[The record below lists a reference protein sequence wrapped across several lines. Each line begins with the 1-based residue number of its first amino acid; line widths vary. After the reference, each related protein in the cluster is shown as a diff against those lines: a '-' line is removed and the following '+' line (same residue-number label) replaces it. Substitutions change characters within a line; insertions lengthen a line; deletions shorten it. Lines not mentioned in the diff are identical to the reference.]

1 MRKVK
6 FILLSIKNIY
16 SLIKINILKKDFLIN
31 ILWIFLLS
39 LIFFYSF
46 SISFKFYFSVL
57 LGVWFFLILQYSI
70 DKNENWYIQF
80 IFFSIIN
87 SISFYLVRYF
97 QKKSFLI
104 LSIKILVLYY
114 FILFCIIL
122 FKSVYYTSKTNLEND
137 GDLFVERKYDL
148 EKLLNYLN
156 YFSIIGINGEWGSG
170 KSFLT
175 DHLKNF
181 ILIKIDLLSCNVD
194 EIQTVILNE
203 LDKLLKN
210 QGIFSPFSPKLKKIL
225 QQGKLFENISQ
236 LFVKNDIS
244 YSEAITGLRNNL
256 RSINKPVVI
265 VYEDLDRIE
274 NTTVIKQILDISEK
288 IAGNNIKILYQFS
301 ETNLLKKGIER
312 TYLEKYIPFIL
323 NLTDIPFK
331 STLSYVLKQE
341 IYKDSLL
348 DEEDFKFLYLP
359 VYLPHF
365 NNFNNLNRPLTS
377 LKFEL
382 KNVTI
387 RKTQLFL
394 NELNQVINEKE
405 IYKKNKRVVILFFL
419 LKHFYYE
426 AYKKIS
432 SGESLLD
439 TFTFLYQ
446 DKNDTVLNWVAY
458 CHNKGINILDLI
470 TTEDNKLSAFIISI
484 FEYNC
489 DIETINNDFEDFVNE
504 ARNNLKNKNLN
515 EQKDRIIWNLI
526 GNGKS
531 EYTDC
536 EKFVNSFYNE
546 VIDTSKTEWIKNFK
560 NLWSNLFD
568 GKYKDMEKRDNNTIF
583 KMGIPGMIS
592 LFQANYV
599 TGRTALQWKKLIDF
613 YFLYNEY
620 SKDFDTITPRLIEC
634 LCYCELSDRNF
645 YLYIIN
651 KFNNLKITKNLNSHK
666 SYKRF
671 LLEYLSMF
679 STLGF
684 CDTYDI
690 WDLRD
695 KSKEYIDVKTIEK
708 NVFLPLRKKLEDLH
722 KNISIKIIQNDIEM
736 LIKFLDKN
744 IELINTN
751 NKFEKPDIHFNSKA
765 TVRSFNQKMVD
776 KLNQSKLNEK
786 DFEKEVIKKYRNQE
800 ITANEV
806 SDLERYKK
814 DIL

>member
-1 MRKVK
+1 LRKVK
-6 FILLSIKNIY
+6 FTLLSIKNIY
-16 SLIKINILKKDFLIN
+16 TLIKTNIFKKDFLIN

-46 SISFKFYFSVL
+46 PISFKFYFSIL
-57 LGVWFFLILQYSI
+57 LGVWFFLVLQYPI
-70 DKNENWYIQF
+70 YKNENWYIQF

-122 FKSVYYTSKTNLEND
+122 FKSVYYTSKINIENAE
-137 GDLFVERKYDL
+137 DLFVERKYDL
-148 EKLLNYLN
+148 ERLLNYLN

-170 KSFLT
+170 KSFLI

-181 ILIKIDLLSCNVD
+181 ILIKIDLLSCNID

-274 NTTVIKQILDISEK
+274 NITVIKQILDISEK
-288 IAGNNIKILYQFS
+288 IAGDNIKILYQFS
-301 ETNLLKKGIER
+301 ETNLLDKGIER

-323 NLTDIPFK
+323 NLTDIPFE

-348 DEEDFKFLYLP
+348 NEEDFKFLYLP

-365 NNFNNLNRPLTS
+365 NNFNNFNNLNHPLTS
-377 LKFEL
+377 IKFEL

-446 DKNDTVLNWVAY
+446 DKNDTILNWVAY
-458 CHNKGINILDLI
+458 CHNGGINILDLI
-470 TTEDNKLSAFIISI
+470 ATEDNKLSAFIISI
-484 FEYNC
+484 FQYNC
-489 DIETINNDFEDFVNE
+489 DIETIGDNFEDFINE
-504 ARNNLKNKNLN
+504 SRNNIKNKNLN
-515 EQKDRIIWNLI
+515 EEKDRIIWSLI
-526 GNGKS
+526 ANGKS

-536 EKFVNSFYNE
+536 EKFINRFYSE
-546 VIDTSKTEWIKNFK
+546 VIDTPKTEWIKNFNK
-560 NLWSNLFD
+560 LWNDLYNR
-568 GKYKDMEKRDNNTIF
+568 KYKDMEKRDNYSIF
-583 KMGIPGMIS
+583 RLGISSMVS

-599 TGRTALQWKKLIDF
+599 IGRTSSQWIELIDF
-613 YFLYNEY
+613 YFLYNKNLDSIAPE
-620 SKDFDTITPRLIEC
+620 LIEC
-634 LCYCELSDRNF
+634 LCYCELSDRNS

-651 KFNNLKITKNLNSHK
+651 KFNNLKIVKNLNLHK

-671 LLEYLSMF
+671 LLVYLSPL
-679 STLGF
+679 SQLGF
-684 CDTYDI
+684 CDTHDI
-690 WDLRD
+690 WDLKD
-695 KSKEYIDVKTIEK
+695 KSKEYIDIMTIER

-722 KNISIKIIQNDIEM
+722 KNIPIEIIQNDIEI

-744 IELINTN
+744 IELVNTN
-751 NKFEKPDIHFNSKA
+751 NKFEKPDIHFDSKV
-765 TVRSFNQKMVD
+765 TIRSFNQEMVD
-776 KLNQSKLNEK
+776 KLNSSTLNDEEFK
-786 DFEKEVIKKYRNQE
+786 KEVIKKYQNQE
-800 ITANEV
+800 LEPYEV
-806 SDLERYKK
+806 SNLERYQNNK
-814 DIL
+814 L

>member
-6 FILLSIKNIY
+6 FTLLSIKNIY
-16 SLIKINILKKDFLIN
+16 TLIKTNIFKKDFLIN

-46 SISFKFYFSVL
+46 SISFKFYFSIL
-57 LGVWFFLILQYSI
+57 LGVWLFLVLQYPI
-70 DKNENWYIQF
+70 NKNENWYIQF

-87 SISFYLVRYF
+87 SISLYLVRYF
-97 QKKSFLI
+97 QKKFFLI
-104 LSIKILVLYY
+104 LSIKILIVYY

-122 FKSVYYTSKTNLEND
+122 FKCVYYTSKTNLEND

-148 EKLLNYLN
+148 ERLLNYLN

-175 DHLKNF
+175 NHLKNF

-244 YSEAITGLRNNL
+244 YSEAITGLHNNL

-265 VYEDLDRIE
+265 VYEDLDRVE

-288 IAGNNIKILYQFS
+288 IAGDNVKILYQFS
-301 ETNLLKKGIER
+301 ETNLLDKGIER

-377 LKFEL
+377 IKFEL

-394 NELNQVINEKE
+394 NELNQVINEKG

-446 DKNDTVLNWVAY
+446 GKNDTILNWVAY
-458 CHNKGINILDLI
+458 CHNEGINILDLI

-484 FEYNC
+484 FKYNC
-489 DIETINNDFEDFVNE
+489 DIETIGNDFEDFINE
-504 ARNNLKNKNLN
+504 SRNNIKNKNLN
-515 EQKDRIIWNLI
+515 EEKDRIIWSLI
-526 GNGKS
+526 ANGKS

-536 EKFVNSFYNE
+536 EKFINRFYSE
-546 VIDTSKTEWIKNFK
+546 VIDIPKTEWIKNFNK
-560 NLWSNLFD
+560 LWGDLYNR
-568 GKYKDMEKRDNNTIF
+568 KYKDMEKRDNYSIF
-583 KMGIPGMIS
+583 RLGISSMVS

-599 TGRTALQWKKLIDF
+599 IGRTGSQWINLIDF
-613 YFLYNEY
+613 YFLYN
-620 SKDFDTITPRLIEC
+620 KNLDMITPELIEC
-634 LCYCELSDRNF
+634 LYYCELSDRNS

-690 WDLRD
+690 WDLREQ
-695 KSKEYIDVKTIEK
+695 SKEYIDVKTIEK
-708 NVFLPLRKKLEDLH
+708 NVFLPLKKKLENLFS
-722 KNISIKIIQNDIEM
+722 NVQIKIVQKDIE
-736 LIKFLDKN
+736 IIIRFLDKN
-744 IELINTN
+744 IEIINTPDE
-751 NKFEKPDIHFNSKA
+751 FSKPALFSNANWSM
-765 TVRSFNQKMVD
+765 RSTNQKMVD
-776 KLNQSKLNEK
+776 KLNSSTLNDEE
-786 DFEKEVIKKYRNQE
+786 FEKEVVKKYQNQE
-800 ITANEV
+800 LAPYEV
-806 SDLERYKK
+806 AELERFQKNK
-814 DIL
+814 T

>member
-6 FILLSIKNIY
+6 FTLLSIKNIY
-16 SLIKINILKKDFLIN
+16 TLIKTNIFKKDFLIN

-46 SISFKFYFSVL
+46 PISFKFYFSIL
-57 LGVWFFLILQYSI
+57 LGVWFFLVLQYPI
-70 DKNENWYIQF
+70 YKNENWYIQF

-87 SISFYLVRYF
+87 SISLYLVRYL
-97 QKKSFLI
+97 QKKIFLI
-104 LSIKILVLYY
+104 LSIKILIVYY
-114 FILFCIIL
+114 FILFSIIL
-122 FKSVYYTSKTNLEND
+122 FKSVYYTSNINLENTE
-137 GDLFVERKYDL
+137 DLFVERKYDL
-148 EKLLNYLN
+148 ERLLNYLN
-156 YFSIIGINGEWGSG
+156 NFSIIGINGEWGSG
-170 KSFLT
+170 KSFLI

-181 ILIKIDLLSCNVD
+181 ILIKIDLLSCNID

-203 LDKLLKN
+203 IDKLLKN
-210 QGIFSPFSPKLKKIL
+210 QGIFSPFSPKLKKII

-244 YSEAITGLRNNL
+244 YSDAITGLRNNL
-256 RSINKPVVI
+256 RSINKTVVI
-265 VYEDLDRIE
+265 VYEDLDRVE
-274 NTTVIKQILDISEK
+274 NSTIIKQILGISEK

-301 ETNLLKKGIER
+301 ETSLLEKGIDR
-312 TYLEKYIPFIL
+312 AYLEKYIPFIL
-323 NLTDIPFK
+323 NLTDIPFR
-331 STLSYVLKQE
+331 STLSYVLKEKFNENFLLKE
-341 IYKDSLL
+341 I
-348 DEEDFKFLYLP
+348 DFSFLYSP
-359 VYLPHF
+359 IYFPYF
-365 NNFNNLNRPLTS
+365 KNFDNLNRPS
-377 LKFEL
+377 FNIGREL
-382 KNVTI
+382 KNISI

-405 IYKKNKRVVILFFL
+405 IYKKNKRVVIIFFL
-419 LKHFYYE
+419 LKHFYYD
-426 AYKKIS
+426 AYKKLS
-432 SGESLLD
+432 SGESILD

-446 DKNDTVLNWVAY
+446 DKNDTILNWFVY
-458 CHNKGINILDLI
+458 CQNEGISILDLM

-489 DIETINNDFEDFVNE
+489 DIETINNDFEDFINE

-536 EKFVNSFYNE
+536 EKFIDTFYNE
-546 VIDTSKTEWIKNFK
+546 VINTPKTKWFQNF
-560 NLWSNLFD
+560 NNFTENLFNR
-568 GKYKDMEKRDNNTIF
+568 KYKGMEKRDNNTIF
-583 KMGIPGMIS
+583 RMGIPIMVS

-599 TGRTALQWKKLIDF
+599 TGRTALEWKNLIDF
-613 YFLYNEY
+613 YFLYNDY
-620 SKDFDTITPRLIEC
+620 SKDLDTITPRLIEC
-634 LCYCELSDRNF
+634 LCYCELSDRSF
-645 YLYIIN
+645 YLYVIN
-651 KFNNLKITKNLNSHK
+651 KFNNLKVTKNLNSHK

-684 CDTYDI
+684 CDTHATN
-690 WDLRD
+690 DLRD
-695 KSKEYIDVKTIEK
+695 ESKEYIDINSIEK

-722 KNISIKIIQNDIEM
+722 KNIPMEIIQNDIEI

-751 NKFEKPDIHFNSKA
+751 DNFEKPDIHFESKV
-765 TVRSFNQKMVD
+765 TVRSFNQEIVD

-786 DFEKEVIKKYRNQE
+786 DFEKEVIEKYINQE
-800 ITANEV
+800 ITPSEV
-806 SDLERYKK
+806 SNLKRYQNNK
-814 DIL
+814 L

>member
-6 FILLSIKNIY
+6 FTLLSIKNIY
-16 SLIKINILKKDFLIN
+16 SLIKINIFKKDFLIN

-46 SISFKFYFSVL
+46 SISFKFYFSIL
-57 LGVWFFLILQYSI
+57 LGVWLFLILQYPI

-97 QKKSFLI
+97 QKKIFLI
-104 LSIKILVLYY
+104 LSIKILITYY
-114 FILFCIIL
+114 LILFCTIL
-122 FKSVYYTSKTNLEND
+122 FKCVYYTSKTNLEND
-137 GDLFVERKYDL
+137 GDLFVEHKYDL
-148 EKLLNYLN
+148 ERLLNYLN

-175 DHLKNF
+175 NHLKNF
-181 ILIKIDLLSCNVD
+181 TLIKIDLLSCNVD

-244 YSEAITGLRNNL
+244 YSEAITGLHNNL

-265 VYEDLDRIE
+265 VYEDLDRVE

-288 IAGNNIKILYQFS
+288 IAGDNVKILYQFS
-301 ETNLLKKGIER
+301 ETNLLDKGIER

-377 LKFEL
+377 IKFEL

-394 NELNQVINEKE
+394 NELNQVINEKG

-446 DKNDTVLNWVAY
+446 GKNDTILNWVAY
-458 CHNKGINILDLI
+458 CHNEGINILDLI

-484 FEYNC
+484 FKYNC
-489 DIETINNDFEDFVNE
+489 DIETIGNDFEDFINE
-504 ARNNLKNKNLN
+504 SRNNIKNKNLN
-515 EQKDRIIWNLI
+515 EEKDRIIWSLMA
-526 GNGKS
+526 NGKS

-536 EKFVNSFYNE
+536 EKFINRFYSE
-546 VIDTSKTEWIKNFK
+546 VIDIPKTEWIKNFNK
-560 NLWSNLFD
+560 LWGDLYNR
-568 GKYKDMEKRDNNTIF
+568 KYKDMEKRDNYSIF
-583 KMGIPGMIS
+583 RLGISSMVS

-599 TGRTALQWKKLIDF
+599 IGRTGSQWINLIDF
-613 YFLYNEY
+613 YFLYN
-620 SKDFDTITPRLIEC
+620 KNLDMITPELIEC
-634 LCYCELSDRNF
+634 LYYCELSDRNS

-695 KSKEYIDVKTIEK
+695 NSKEYINVKTIEK

-722 KNISIKIIQNDIEM
+722 KNIPMKIIQNDIEI

-744 IELINTN
+744 IELVNTSDN
-751 NKFEKPDIHFNSKA
+751 FEKPDIHFDSKV
-765 TVRSFNQKMVD
+765 TVRSCNQEIVD
-776 KLNQSKLNEK
+776 KLNSLTLNDEE
-786 DFEKEVIKKYRNQE
+786 FEKEVIKKYQNQE
-800 ITANEV
+800 LVPYEV
-806 SDLERYKK
+806 AELERFQKNK
-814 DIL
+814 A

>member
-6 FILLSIKNIY
+6 FTLLSIKNIY
-16 SLIKINILKKDFLIN
+16 TLIKTNIFKKDFLIN

-46 SISFKFYFSVL
+46 SISFKFYFSIL
-57 LGVWFFLILQYSI
+57 LGVWLFLVLQYPI
-70 DKNENWYIQF
+70 NKNENWYIQF

-87 SISFYLVRYF
+87 SISLYLVRYF
-97 QKKSFLI
+97 QKKFFLI
-104 LSIKILVLYY
+104 LSIKILIVYY

-122 FKSVYYTSKTNLEND
+122 FKCVYYTSKTNLEND

-148 EKLLNYLN
+148 ERLLNYLN

-175 DHLKNF
+175 NHLKNF

-244 YSEAITGLRNNL
+244 YSEAITGLHNNL

-265 VYEDLDRIE
+265 VYEDLDRVE

-288 IAGNNIKILYQFS
+288 IAGDNVKILYQFS
-301 ETNLLKKGIER
+301 ETNLLDKGIER

-377 LKFEL
+377 IKFEL

-394 NELNQVINEKE
+394 NELNQVINEKG

-446 DKNDTVLNWVAY
+446 GKNDTILNWVAY
-458 CHNKGINILDLI
+458 CHNEGINILDLI

-484 FEYNC
+484 FKYNC
-489 DIETINNDFEDFVNE
+489 DIETIGNDFEDFINE
-504 ARNNLKNKNLN
+504 SRNNIKNKNLN
-515 EQKDRIIWNLI
+515 EEKDRIIWSLI
-526 GNGKS
+526 ANGKS

-536 EKFVNSFYNE
+536 EKFINRFYSE
-546 VIDTSKTEWIKNFK
+546 VIDIPKTEWIKNFNK
-560 NLWSNLFD
+560 LWGDLYNR
-568 GKYKDMEKRDNNTIF
+568 KYKDMEKRDNYSIF
-583 KMGIPGMIS
+583 RLGISSMVS

-599 TGRTALQWKKLIDF
+599 IGRTGSQWINLIDF
-613 YFLYNEY
+613 YFLYN
-620 SKDFDTITPRLIEC
+620 KNLDMITPELIEC
-634 LCYCELSDRNF
+634 LYYCELSDRNS

-690 WDLRD
+690 WDLREQ
-695 KSKEYIDVKTIEK
+695 SKEYIDVKTIEK
-708 NVFLPLRKKLEDLH
+708 NVFLPLKKKLENLFS
-722 KNISIKIIQNDIEM
+722 NVQIKIVQKDIE
-736 LIKFLDKN
+736 IIIRFLDKN
-744 IELINTN
+744 IEIINTPDE
-751 NKFEKPDIHFNSKA
+751 FSKPALFSNANWSM
-765 TVRSFNQKMVD
+765 RSTNQKIVD
-776 KLNQSKLNEK
+776 KSQSTTSNGGLL
-786 DFEKEVIKKYRNQE
+786 Y
-800 ITANEV
+800 A
-806 SDLERYKK
+806 
-814 DIL
+814 

>member
-6 FILLSIKNIY
+6 FTLLSIKNIY
-16 SLIKINILKKDFLIN
+16 SLIKINIFKKDFLIN
-31 ILWIFLLS
+31 ILWVFLLS

-46 SISFKFYFSVL
+46 SISFKFYFSIL
-57 LGVWFFLILQYSI
+57 LGVWLFLILQYPI
-70 DKNENWYIQF
+70 NKNENWYIQF

-87 SISFYLVRYF
+87 SISFYLVSYF
-97 QKKSFLI
+97 QKKIFLV
-104 LSIKILVLYY
+104 LSIKILITYY
-114 FILFCIIL
+114 LILFCIIL
-122 FKSVYYTSKTNLEND
+122 FKCVYYTSKTNLEND

-148 EKLLNYLN
+148 ERLLNYLN

-244 YSEAITGLRNNL
+244 YSEAITGLHNNL
-256 RSINKPVVI
+256 KSINKPIVI
-265 VYEDLDRIE
+265 VYEDLDRVE
-274 NTTVIKQILDISEK
+274 NTTVIKQILGISEK
-288 IAGNNIKILYQFS
+288 IAGDNIKILYQFS
-301 ETNLLKKGIER
+301 ETNLLDKGIER
-312 TYLEKYIPFIL
+312 TYLEKYIPFIF
-323 NLTDIPFK
+323 NLTDIPFE

-341 IYKDSLL
+341 IYKDSLF

-377 LKFEL
+377 IKFEL
-382 KNVTI
+382 KNATI

-446 DKNDTVLNWVAY
+446 DKNDTVLNWIAY
-458 CHNKGINILDLI
+458 CHNEGINILDLI

-489 DIETINNDFEDFVNE
+489 DIETIGDDFEDFINE
-504 ARNNLKNKNLN
+504 SRNNIKNKNLN
-515 EQKDRIIWNLI
+515 EEKDRIIWSLI
-526 GNGKS
+526 ANGKS

-536 EKFVNSFYNE
+536 EKFINRFYTE
-546 VIDTSKTEWIKNFK
+546 VIDTPKTEWIKNFNK
-560 NLWSNLFD
+560 LWGDLYNR
-568 GKYKDMEKRDNNTIF
+568 KYKDMEKRDNYSIF
-583 KMGIPGMIS
+583 RLGISSMVS

-599 TGRTALQWKKLIDF
+599 IGRTGSQWIKLIDF
-613 YFLYNEY
+613 YFLYN
-620 SKDFDTITPRLIEC
+620 KNLDMITPELIEC
-634 LCYCELSDRNF
+634 LYYCELSDRNS

-651 KFNNLKITKNLNSHK
+651 KFNNLKITKNLNLHK
-666 SYKRF
+666 SYKKF

-684 CDTYDI
+684 CDTYDT
-690 WDLRD
+690 WDLREQ
-695 KSKEYIDVKTIEK
+695 SKEYIDVKTIEK
-708 NVFLPLRKKLEDLH
+708 NVFLPLKKKLENLFS
-722 KNISIKIIQNDIEM
+722 NVQIKIVQKDIEI

-744 IELINTN
+744 IELVNTPN
-751 NKFEKPDIHFNSKA
+751 EFNKPALFSNANWSM
-765 TVRSFNQKMVD
+765 RSTNQEMVD

-786 DFEKEVIKKYRNQE
+786 DFEKEVIEKYMNQE
-800 ITANEV
+800 ITASEV

>member
-6 FILLSIKNIY
+6 FTLLSIKNIY
-16 SLIKINILKKDFLIN
+16 TLIKANIFKKDFLIN

-46 SISFKFYFSVL
+46 SISFKFYFSIL
-57 LGVWFFLILQYSI
+57 LGVWLFLILQYPI

-97 QKKSFLI
+97 QKKIFLI
-104 LSIKILVLYY
+104 LSIKILITYY
-114 FILFCIIL
+114 LILFCIIL
-122 FKSVYYTSKTNLEND
+122 FKCVYYTSKTNLEND

-148 EKLLNYLN
+148 ERLLNYLN

-175 DHLKNF
+175 NHLKNF

-236 LFVKNDIS
+236 LFVKNNIS
-244 YSEAITGLRNNL
+244 YSEAITGLHNNL

-265 VYEDLDRIE
+265 VYEDLDRVE

-288 IAGNNIKILYQFS
+288 IAGDNVKILYQFS
-301 ETNLLKKGIER
+301 ETNLLDKGIER

-377 LKFEL
+377 IKFEL

-394 NELNQVINEKE
+394 NELNQVINEKG

-446 DKNDTVLNWVAY
+446 GKNDTILNWVAY
-458 CHNKGINILDLI
+458 CHNEGINILDLI

-484 FEYNC
+484 FKYNC
-489 DIETINNDFEDFVNE
+489 DIETIGNDFEDFINE
-504 ARNNLKNKNLN
+504 SRNNIKNKNLN
-515 EQKDRIIWNLI
+515 EEKDRIIWSLI
-526 GNGKS
+526 ANGKS

-536 EKFVNSFYNE
+536 EKFINRFYSE
-546 VIDTSKTEWIKNFK
+546 VIDIPKTEWIKNFNK
-560 NLWSNLFD
+560 LWGDLYNR
-568 GKYKDMEKRDNNTIF
+568 KYKDMEKRDNYSIF
-583 KMGIPGMIS
+583 RLGISSMVS

-599 TGRTALQWKKLIDF
+599 IGRTGSQWINLIDF
-613 YFLYNEY
+613 YFLYN
-620 SKDFDTITPRLIEC
+620 KNLDMITPELIEC
-634 LCYCELSDRNF
+634 LYYCELSDRNS

-690 WDLRD
+690 WDLREQ
-695 KSKEYIDVKTIEK
+695 SKEYIDVKTIEK
-708 NVFLPLRKKLEDLH
+708 NVFLPLKKKLENLFS
-722 KNISIKIIQNDIEM
+722 NVQIKIVQKDIE
-736 LIKFLDKN
+736 IIIRFLDKN
-744 IELINTN
+744 IEIINTPDE
-751 NKFEKPDIHFNSKA
+751 FSKPALFSNANWSM
-765 TVRSFNQKMVD
+765 RSTNQEMVD
-776 KLNQSKLNEK
+776 KLNSSTLNDEE
-786 DFEKEVIKKYRNQE
+786 FEKEVVKKYQNQE
-800 ITANEV
+800 LVPYEV
-806 SDLERYKK
+806 AELERFQKNK
-814 DIL
+814 T

>member
-6 FILLSIKNIY
+6 FTLLSIKNIY
-16 SLIKINILKKDFLIN
+16 SLIKINIFKKDFLIN

-46 SISFKFYFSVL
+46 SISFKFYFSIL
-57 LGVWFFLILQYSI
+57 LGVWLFLILQYPI

-97 QKKSFLI
+97 QKKIFLI
-104 LSIKILVLYY
+104 LSIKILITYY
-114 FILFCIIL
+114 LILFCTIL
-122 FKSVYYTSKTNLEND
+122 FKCVYYTSKTNLEND
-137 GDLFVERKYDL
+137 GDLFVEHKYDL
-148 EKLLNYLN
+148 ERLLNYLN

-175 DHLKNF
+175 NHLKNF
-181 ILIKIDLLSCNVD
+181 TLIKIDLLSCNVD

-244 YSEAITGLRNNL
+244 YSEAITGLHNNL

-265 VYEDLDRIE
+265 VYEDLDRVE

-288 IAGNNIKILYQFS
+288 IAGDNVKILYQFS
-301 ETNLLKKGIER
+301 ETNLLDKGIER

-377 LKFEL
+377 IKFEL

-394 NELNQVINEKE
+394 NELNQVINEKG

-446 DKNDTVLNWVAY
+446 GKNDTILNWVAY
-458 CHNKGINILDLI
+458 CHNEGINILDLI

-484 FEYNC
+484 FKYNC
-489 DIETINNDFEDFVNE
+489 DIETIGNDFEDFINE
-504 ARNNLKNKNLN
+504 SRNNIKNKNLN
-515 EQKDRIIWNLI
+515 EEKDRIIWSLI
-526 GNGKS
+526 ANGKS

-536 EKFVNSFYNE
+536 EKFINRFYSE
-546 VIDTSKTEWIKNFK
+546 VIDIPKTEWIKNFNK
-560 NLWSNLFD
+560 LWGDLYNR
-568 GKYKDMEKRDNNTIF
+568 KYKDMEKRDNYSIF
-583 KMGIPGMIS
+583 RLGISSMVS

-599 TGRTALQWKKLIDF
+599 IGRTGSQWINLIDF
-613 YFLYNEY
+613 YFLYN
-620 SKDFDTITPRLIEC
+620 KNLDMITPELIEC
-634 LCYCELSDRNF
+634 LYYCELSDRNS

-690 WDLRD
+690 WDLREQ
-695 KSKEYIDVKTIEK
+695 SKEYIDVKTIEK
-708 NVFLPLRKKLEDLH
+708 NVFLPLKKKLENLFS
-722 KNISIKIIQNDIEM
+722 NVQIKIVQKDIE
-736 LIKFLDKN
+736 IIIRFLDKN
-744 IELINTN
+744 IEIINTPDE
-751 NKFEKPDIHFNSKA
+751 FSKPALFSNANWSM
-765 TVRSFNQKMVD
+765 RSTNQEMVD
-776 KLNQSKLNEK
+776 KLNSSTLNDEE
-786 DFEKEVIKKYRNQE
+786 FEKEVVKKYQNQE
-800 ITANEV
+800 LVPYEV
-806 SDLERYKK
+806 AELERFQKNK
-814 DIL
+814 T

>member
-6 FILLSIKNIY
+6 FTLLSIKNIY
-16 SLIKINILKKDFLIN
+16 SLIKINIFKKDFLIN

-57 LGVWFFLILQYSI
+57 LGVWLFLILQYPI

-97 QKKSFLI
+97 QKKNFLI
-104 LSIKILVLYY
+104 LSIKILITYY
-114 FILFCIIL
+114 LILFCMIL
-122 FKSVYYTSKTNLEND
+122 FKCVYYTSKTNLEND

-148 EKLLNYLN
+148 ERLLNYLN

-288 IAGNNIKILYQFS
+288 IAGDNIKILYQFS
-301 ETNLLKKGIER
+301 ETNLLDKGIER

-323 NLTDIPFK
+323 NLTDIPFE

-348 DEEDFKFLYLP
+348 NEEDFKFLYLP

-365 NNFNNLNRPLTS
+365 NNFNNLNHPLTS
-377 LKFEL
+377 IKFEL

-387 RKTQLFL
+387 RKTQLFF

-446 DKNDTVLNWVAY
+446 DKNDTILNWVAY
-458 CHNKGINILDLI
+458 CHNEGINILDLI
-470 TTEDNKLSAFIISI
+470 ATEDNKLSAFIISI
-484 FEYNC
+484 FQYNC
-489 DIETINNDFEDFVNE
+489 DIESIGDNFEDFINE
-504 ARNNLKNKNLN
+504 SRNNIKNKNLN
-515 EQKDRIIWNLI
+515 EEKDRIIWSLI
-526 GNGKS
+526 ANGKS

-536 EKFVNSFYNE
+536 EKFVNSFYDE
-546 VIDTSKTEWIKNFK
+546 VINTPKTEWIKNFE

-568 GKYKDMEKRDNNTIF
+568 RKYKDMEKRDNNTIF
-583 KMGIPGMIS
+583 RMGIPSMIS

-599 TGRTALQWKKLIDF
+599 IGRTVSQWINLIDF
-613 YFLYNEY
+613 YFLYN
-620 SKDFDTITPRLIEC
+620 KNLDTITPELIEC
-634 LCYCELSDRNF
+634 LCYCELSDRNS

-684 CDTYDI
+684 CDTHDI

-695 KSKEYIDVKTIEK
+695 KSKEYIDTKTIEK
-708 NVFLPLRKKLEDLH
+708 FVFSPLKKKLKKLLSNV
-722 KNISIKIIQNDIEM
+722 KLKIVQKDIEII
-736 LIKFLDKN
+736 IKFLDKN

-751 NKFEKPDIHFNSKA
+751 DNFEKPDIHFESKV
-765 TVRSFNQKMVD
+765 TVRSFNQEIVD
-776 KLNQSKLNEK
+776 KLNSSTLNDEE
-786 DFEKEVIKKYRNQE
+786 FEKEVIKKYINQE
-800 ITANEV
+800 LVPYEV
-806 SDLERYKK
+806 AELERFQNNK
-814 DIL
+814 L

>member
-6 FILLSIKNIY
+6 FTLLSIKNIY
-16 SLIKINILKKDFLIN
+16 SLIKINIFKKDFLIN

-46 SISFKFYFSVL
+46 SISFKFYFSIL
-57 LGVWFFLILQYSI
+57 LGVWIFLTLQYPI

-97 QKKSFLI
+97 QKKNFLI
-104 LSIKILVLYY
+104 LSIKILITYY
-114 FILFCIIL
+114 LILFCIIL
-122 FKSVYYTSKTNLEND
+122 FKCVYYTSKTNLEND

-148 EKLLNYLN
+148 ERLLNYLN

-244 YSEAITGLRNNL
+244 YSEAITGLHNNL
-256 RSINKPVVI
+256 KSINKPIVI
-265 VYEDLDRIE
+265 VYEDLDRVE
-274 NTTVIKQILDISEK
+274 NTTVIKQILGISEK
-288 IAGNNIKILYQFS
+288 IAGDNIKILYQFS
-301 ETNLLKKGIER
+301 ETNLLDKGIER

-365 NNFNNLNRPLTS
+365 DNFNNLNRPLTS
-377 LKFEL
+377 IKFEL

-458 CHNKGINILDLI
+458 CHNEGINILDLM

-546 VIDTSKTEWIKNFK
+546 VIDTSKTEWIKNFNK
-560 NLWSNLFD
+560 LWGDLYNRKF
-568 GKYKDMEKRDNNTIF
+568 KDMEKRDNYSIF
-583 KMGIPGMIS
+583 RLGISSMVS

-599 TGRTALQWKKLIDF
+599 IGRTGSQWIKLIDF
-613 YFLYNEY
+613 YFLYN
-620 SKDFDTITPRLIEC
+620 KNLDMITPELIEC
-634 LCYCELSDRNF
+634 LYYCELSDRNS

-651 KFNNLKITKNLNSHK
+651 KFNNLKITKNLNLHK
-666 SYKRF
+666 SYKKF

-684 CDTYDI
+684 CDTYDT
-690 WDLRD
+690 WDLREQ
-695 KSKEYIDVKTIEK
+695 SKEYIDVKTIEK
-708 NVFLPLRKKLEDLH
+708 NVFLPLKKKLENLFS
-722 KNISIKIIQNDIEM
+722 NVQIKIVQKDIEI

-744 IELINTN
+744 IELVNTPN
-751 NKFEKPDIHFNSKA
+751 EFNKPALFSNANWSM
-765 TVRSFNQKMVD
+765 RSTNQEMVD

-786 DFEKEVIKKYRNQE
+786 DFEKEVIEKYMNQE
-800 ITANEV
+800 ITASEV

>member
-6 FILLSIKNIY
+6 FTLLSIKNIY
-16 SLIKINILKKDFLIN
+16 SLIKINIFKKDFLIN

-46 SISFKFYFSVL
+46 SISFKFYFSIL
-57 LGVWFFLILQYSI
+57 LGVWLFLILQYPI
-70 DKNENWYIQF
+70 NKNENWYIQF

-97 QKKSFLI
+97 QKKIFLI
-104 LSIKILVLYY
+104 LSIKILITYY
-114 FILFCIIL
+114 LILFCIIL

-148 EKLLNYLN
+148 ERLLNYLN

-244 YSEAITGLRNNL
+244 YSEAITGLHNNL
-256 RSINKPVVI
+256 KSINKPVVI
-265 VYEDLDRIE
+265 VYEDLDRVE
-274 NTTVIKQILDISEK
+274 NTTVIKQILGISEK
-288 IAGNNIKILYQFS
+288 IAGDNIKILYQFS
-301 ETNLLKKGIER
+301 ETNLLDKGIER
-312 TYLEKYIPFIL
+312 TYLEKYIPFIF
-323 NLTDIPFK
+323 NLTDIPFE

-341 IYKDSLL
+341 IYKDSLF

-359 VYLPHF
+359 VHLPHF

-377 LKFEL
+377 IKFEL
-382 KNVTI
+382 KNATI

-446 DKNDTVLNWVAY
+446 DKNDTVLNWIAY
-458 CHNKGINILDLI
+458 CHNEGINILDLI

-489 DIETINNDFEDFVNE
+489 DIETIGDDFEDFINE
-504 ARNNLKNKNLN
+504 SRNNIKNKNLN
-515 EQKDRIIWNLI
+515 EEKDRIIWSLI
-526 GNGKS
+526 ANGKS

-536 EKFVNSFYNE
+536 EKFINRFYTE
-546 VIDTSKTEWIKNFK
+546 VIDTPKTEWIKNFNK
-560 NLWSNLFD
+560 LWGDLYNR
-568 GKYKDMEKRDNNTIF
+568 KYKDMEKRDNYSIF
-583 KMGIPGMIS
+583 RLGISSMVS

-599 TGRTALQWKKLIDF
+599 IGRTGSQWIKLIDF
-613 YFLYNEY
+613 YFLYN
-620 SKDFDTITPRLIEC
+620 KNLDMITPELIEC
-634 LCYCELSDRNF
+634 LYYCELSDRNS

-651 KFNNLKITKNLNSHK
+651 KFNNLKITKNLNLHK
-666 SYKRF
+666 SYKKF

-684 CDTYDI
+684 CDTYDT
-690 WDLRD
+690 WDLREQ
-695 KSKEYIDVKTIEK
+695 SKEYIDVKTIEK
-708 NVFLPLRKKLEDLH
+708 NVFLPLKKKLENLFS
-722 KNISIKIIQNDIEM
+722 NVQIKIVQKDIEI

-744 IELINTN
+744 IELVNTPN
-751 NKFEKPDIHFNSKA
+751 EFNKPALFSNANWSM
-765 TVRSFNQKMVD
+765 RSTNQEMVD

-786 DFEKEVIKKYRNQE
+786 DFEKEVIEKYMNQE
-800 ITANEV
+800 ITASEV

>member
-6 FILLSIKNIY
+6 FTLLSIKNIY
-16 SLIKINILKKDFLIN
+16 TLIKTNIFKKDFLIN

-46 SISFKFYFSVL
+46 PISFKFYFSIL
-57 LGVWFFLILQYSI
+57 LGVWFFLVLQYPI
-70 DKNENWYIQF
+70 YKNENWYIQF

-122 FKSVYYTSKTNLEND
+122 FKSVYYTSKINIENAE
-137 GDLFVERKYDL
+137 DLFVERKYDL
-148 EKLLNYLN
+148 ERLLNYLN

-170 KSFLT
+170 KSFLI

-181 ILIKIDLLSCNVD
+181 ILIKIDLLSCNID

-244 YSEAITGLRNNL
+244 YSEAITGLHNNL

-265 VYEDLDRIE
+265 AYEDLDRIE
-274 NTTVIKQILDISEK
+274 NITVIKQILDISEK
-288 IAGNNIKILYQFS
+288 IAGDNIKILYQFS
-301 ETNLLKKGIER
+301 ETNLLEKGIER

-323 NLTDIPFK
+323 NLTDIPFE

-348 DEEDFKFLYLP
+348 NEEDFKFLYLP

-426 AYKKIS
+426 VYKKIS

-446 DKNDTVLNWVAY
+446 DKNDTILNWVAY
-458 CHNKGINILDLI
+458 CHNGGINILDLI
-470 TTEDNKLSAFIISI
+470 ATEDNKLSAFIISI
-484 FEYNC
+484 FQYNC
-489 DIETINNDFEDFVNE
+489 DIETIGDNFEDFINE
-504 ARNNLKNKNLN
+504 SRNNIKNKNLN
-515 EQKDRIIWNLI
+515 EEKDRIIWSLI
-526 GNGKS
+526 ANGKS

-536 EKFVNSFYNE
+536 EKFINRFYSE
-546 VIDTSKTEWIKNFK
+546 VIDTPKTEWIKNFNK
-560 NLWSNLFD
+560 LWDDLYNR
-568 GKYKDMEKRDNNTIF
+568 KYKDMEKRDNYSIF
-583 KMGIPGMIS
+583 RLGISSMVS

-599 TGRTALQWKKLIDF
+599 IGRTSSQWIELIDF
-613 YFLYNEY
+613 YFLYNKNLDSIAPE
-620 SKDFDTITPRLIEC
+620 LIEC
-634 LCYCELSDRNF
+634 LCYCELSDRNS

-651 KFNNLKITKNLNSHK
+651 KFNNLKIVKNLNLHK

-671 LLEYLSMF
+671 LLVYLSPL
-679 STLGF
+679 SQLGF
-684 CDTYDI
+684 CDTHDI
-690 WDLRD
+690 WDLKD
-695 KSKEYIDVKTIEK
+695 KSKEYIDIMTIER

-722 KNISIKIIQNDIEM
+722 KNIPIEIIENDIEI

-744 IELINTN
+744 IELVNTN
-751 NKFEKPDIHFNSKA
+751 NKFEKPDIHFDSKV
-765 TVRSFNQKMVD
+765 TIRSFNQEMVD
-776 KLNQSKLNEK
+776 KLNSSTLNDEEFK
-786 DFEKEVIKKYRNQE
+786 KKVIKKYQNQE
-800 ITANEV
+800 LAPYEV
-806 SDLERYKK
+806 SNLERYQNNK
-814 DIL
+814 L

>member
-6 FILLSIKNIY
+6 FTLLSIKNIY
-16 SLIKINILKKDFLIN
+16 SLIKINIFKKDFLIN

-46 SISFKFYFSVL
+46 SISFKFYFSIL
-57 LGVWFFLILQYSI
+57 LGVWIFLTLQYPI

-97 QKKSFLI
+97 QKKNFLI
-104 LSIKILVLYY
+104 LSIKILITYY
-114 FILFCIIL
+114 LILFCIIL
-122 FKSVYYTSKTNLEND
+122 FKCVYYTSKTNLEND

-148 EKLLNYLN
+148 ERLLNYLN

-244 YSEAITGLRNNL
+244 YSEAITGLHNNL
-256 RSINKPVVI
+256 KSINKPIVI
-265 VYEDLDRIE
+265 VYEDLDRVE
-274 NTTVIKQILDISEK
+274 NTTVIKQILGISEK
-288 IAGNNIKILYQFS
+288 IAGDNIKILYQFS
-301 ETNLLKKGIER
+301 ETNLLDKGIER
-312 TYLEKYIPFIL
+312 TYLEKYIPFIF
-323 NLTDIPFK
+323 NLTDIPFE

-341 IYKDSLL
+341 IYKDSLF

-359 VYLPHF
+359 VHLPHF

-377 LKFEL
+377 IKFEL
-382 KNVTI
+382 KNATI

-458 CHNKGINILDLI
+458 CHNEGINILDLM

-546 VIDTSKTEWIKNFK
+546 VIDTSKTEWIKNFNK
-560 NLWSNLFD
+560 LWGDLYNR
-568 GKYKDMEKRDNNTIF
+568 KYKDMEKRDNYSIF
-583 KMGIPGMIS
+583 RLGISSMVS

-599 TGRTALQWKKLIDF
+599 IGRTGSQWIKLIDF
-613 YFLYNEY
+613 YFLYN
-620 SKDFDTITPRLIEC
+620 KNLDMITPELIEC
-634 LCYCELSDRNF
+634 LYYCELSDRNS

-651 KFNNLKITKNLNSHK
+651 KFNNLKITKNLNLHK
-666 SYKRF
+666 SYKKF

-684 CDTYDI
+684 CDTYDT
-690 WDLRD
+690 WDLREQ
-695 KSKEYIDVKTIEK
+695 SKEYIDVKTIEK
-708 NVFLPLRKKLEDLH
+708 NVFLPLKKKLENLFS
-722 KNISIKIIQNDIEM
+722 NVQIKIVQKDIEI

-744 IELINTN
+744 IELVNTPN
-751 NKFEKPDIHFNSKA
+751 EFNKPALFSNANWSM
-765 TVRSFNQKMVD
+765 RSTNQEMVD

-786 DFEKEVIKKYRNQE
+786 DFEKEVIEKYMNQE
-800 ITANEV
+800 ITASEV

>member
-6 FILLSIKNIY
+6 FTLLSIKNIY
-16 SLIKINILKKDFLIN
+16 SLIKINIFKKDFLIN

-46 SISFKFYFSVL
+46 SISFKFYFSIL
-57 LGVWFFLILQYSI
+57 LGVWIFLTLQYPI

-97 QKKSFLI
+97 QKKNFLI
-104 LSIKILVLYY
+104 LSIKILITYY
-114 FILFCIIL
+114 LILFCIIL
-122 FKSVYYTSKTNLEND
+122 FKCVYYTSKTNLEND

-148 EKLLNYLN
+148 ERLLNYLN

-244 YSEAITGLRNNL
+244 YSEAITGLHNNL
-256 RSINKPVVI
+256 KSINKPVVI
-265 VYEDLDRIE
+265 VYEDLDRVE
-274 NTTVIKQILDISEK
+274 NTTVIKQILGISEK
-288 IAGNNIKILYQFS
+288 IAGDNIKILYQFS
-301 ETNLLKKGIER
+301 ETNLLDKGIER

-365 NNFNNLNRPLTS
+365 DNFNNLNRPLTS
-377 LKFEL
+377 IKFEL

-458 CHNKGINILDLI
+458 CHNEGINILDLM

-546 VIDTSKTEWIKNFK
+546 VIDTSKTEWIKNFNK
-560 NLWSNLFD
+560 LWGDLYNR
-568 GKYKDMEKRDNNTIF
+568 KYKDMEKRDNYSIF
-583 KMGIPGMIS
+583 RLGISSMVS

-599 TGRTALQWKKLIDF
+599 IGRTGSQWIKLIDF
-613 YFLYNEY
+613 YFLYN
-620 SKDFDTITPRLIEC
+620 KNLDMITPELIEC
-634 LCYCELSDRNF
+634 LYYCELSDRNS

-651 KFNNLKITKNLNSHK
+651 KFNNLKITKNLNLHK
-666 SYKRF
+666 SYKKF

-684 CDTYDI
+684 CDTYDT
-690 WDLRD
+690 WDLREQ
-695 KSKEYIDVKTIEK
+695 SKEYIDVKTIEK
-708 NVFLPLRKKLEDLH
+708 NVFLPLKKKLENLFS
-722 KNISIKIIQNDIEM
+722 NVQIKIVQKDIEI

-744 IELINTN
+744 IELVNTPN
-751 NKFEKPDIHFNSKA
+751 EFNKPALFSNANWSM
-765 TVRSFNQKMVD
+765 RSTNQEMVD

-786 DFEKEVIKKYRNQE
+786 DFEKEVIEKYMNQE
-800 ITANEV
+800 ITASEV

>member
-6 FILLSIKNIY
+6 FTLLSIKNIY
-16 SLIKINILKKDFLIN
+16 SLIKINIFKKDFLIN

-46 SISFKFYFSVL
+46 SISFKFYFSIL
-57 LGVWFFLILQYSI
+57 LGVWLFLILQYPI

-97 QKKSFLI
+97 QKKIFLI
-104 LSIKILVLYY
+104 LSIKILITYY
-114 FILFCIIL
+114 LILFCTIL
-122 FKSVYYTSKTNLEND
+122 FKCVYYTSKTNLEND
-137 GDLFVERKYDL
+137 GDLFVEHKYDL
-148 EKLLNYLN
+148 ERLLNYLN

-175 DHLKNF
+175 NHLKNF
-181 ILIKIDLLSCNVD
+181 TLIKIDLLSCNVD

-244 YSEAITGLRNNL
+244 YSEAITGLYNNL

-265 VYEDLDRIE
+265 VYEDLDRVE

-288 IAGNNIKILYQFS
+288 IAGDNVKILYQFS
-301 ETNLLKKGIER
+301 ETNLLDKGIER

-377 LKFEL
+377 IKFEL

-394 NELNQVINEKE
+394 NELNQVINEKG

-446 DKNDTVLNWVAY
+446 GKNDTILNWVAY
-458 CHNKGINILDLI
+458 CHNEGINILDLI

-484 FEYNC
+484 FKYNC
-489 DIETINNDFEDFVNE
+489 DIETIGNDFEDFINE
-504 ARNNLKNKNLN
+504 SRNNIKNKNLN
-515 EQKDRIIWNLI
+515 EEKDRIIWSLI
-526 GNGKS
+526 ANGKS

-536 EKFVNSFYNE
+536 EKFINRFYSE
-546 VIDTSKTEWIKNFK
+546 VIDIPKTEWIKNFNK
-560 NLWSNLFD
+560 LWGDLYNR
-568 GKYKDMEKRDNNTIF
+568 KYKDMEKRDNYSIF
-583 KMGIPGMIS
+583 RLGISSMVS

-599 TGRTALQWKKLIDF
+599 IGRTGSQWINLIDF
-613 YFLYNEY
+613 YFLYN
-620 SKDFDTITPRLIEC
+620 KNLDMITPELIEC
-634 LCYCELSDRNF
+634 LYYCELSDRNS

-695 KSKEYIDVKTIEK
+695 NSKEYINVKTIEK

-722 KNISIKIIQNDIEM
+722 KNIPMKIIQNDIEI

-744 IELINTN
+744 IELVNTSDN
-751 NKFEKPDIHFNSKA
+751 FEKPDIHFDSKV
-765 TVRSFNQKMVD
+765 TVRSCNQEIVD
-776 KLNQSKLNEK
+776 KLNSLTLNDEE
-786 DFEKEVIKKYRNQE
+786 FEKEVIKKYQNQE
-800 ITANEV
+800 LVPYEV
-806 SDLERYKK
+806 AELERFQKNK
-814 DIL
+814 A

>member
-6 FILLSIKNIY
+6 FTLLSIKNIY
-16 SLIKINILKKDFLIN
+16 TLIKTNIFKKDFLIN

-46 SISFKFYFSVL
+46 SISFKFYFSIL
-57 LGVWFFLILQYSI
+57 LGVWLFLVLQYPI
-70 DKNENWYIQF
+70 NKNENWYIQF

-87 SISFYLVRYF
+87 SISLYLVRYF
-97 QKKSFLI
+97 QKKFFLI
-104 LSIKILVLYY
+104 LSIKILIVYY

-122 FKSVYYTSKTNLEND
+122 FKSVYYTSNINLENAE
-137 GDLFVERKYDL
+137 DLFVERKYDL
-148 EKLLNYLN
+148 ERLLNYLN
-156 YFSIIGINGEWGSG
+156 NFSIIGINGEWGSG
-170 KSFLT
+170 KSFLI

-181 ILIKIDLLSCNVD
+181 ILIKIDLLSCNID

-244 YSEAITGLRNNL
+244 YSEAITGLHNNL
-256 RSINKPVVI
+256 KSINKPIVI
-265 VYEDLDRIE
+265 VYEDLDRVE
-274 NTTVIKQILDISEK
+274 NTTVIKQILGISEK
-288 IAGNNIKILYQFS
+288 IAGDNIKILYQFS
-301 ETNLLKKGIER
+301 ETNLLDKGIER

-365 NNFNNLNRPLTS
+365 DNFNNLNRPLTS
-377 LKFEL
+377 IKFEL

-458 CHNKGINILDLI
+458 CHNEGINILDLM

-546 VIDTSKTEWIKNFK
+546 VIDTSKTEWIKNFNK
-560 NLWSNLFD
+560 LWGDLYNR
-568 GKYKDMEKRDNNTIF
+568 KYKDMEKRDNYSIF
-583 KMGIPGMIS
+583 RLGISSMVS

-599 TGRTALQWKKLIDF
+599 IGRTGSQWIKLIDF
-613 YFLYNEY
+613 YFLYN
-620 SKDFDTITPRLIEC
+620 KNLDMITPELIEC
-634 LCYCELSDRNF
+634 LYYCELSDRNS

-651 KFNNLKITKNLNSHK
+651 KFNNLKITKNLNLHK
-666 SYKRF
+666 SYKKF

-684 CDTYDI
+684 CDTYDT
-690 WDLRD
+690 WDLREQ
-695 KSKEYIDVKTIEK
+695 SKEYIDVKTIEK
-708 NVFLPLRKKLEDLH
+708 NVFLPLKKKLENLFS
-722 KNISIKIIQNDIEM
+722 NVQIKIVQKDIEI

-744 IELINTN
+744 IELVNTPN
-751 NKFEKPDIHFNSKA
+751 EFNKPALFSNANWSM
-765 TVRSFNQKMVD
+765 RSTNQEMVD

-786 DFEKEVIKKYRNQE
+786 DFEKEVIEKYMNQE
-800 ITANEV
+800 ITASEV

>member
-6 FILLSIKNIY
+6 FTLLSIKNIY
-16 SLIKINILKKDFLIN
+16 TLIKANIFKKDFLIN

-46 SISFKFYFSVL
+46 SISFKFYFSIL
-57 LGVWFFLILQYSI
+57 LGVWLFLILQYPI

-97 QKKSFLI
+97 QKKIFLI
-104 LSIKILVLYY
+104 LSIKILITYY
-114 FILFCIIL
+114 LILFCIIL
-122 FKSVYYTSKTNLEND
+122 FKCVYYTSKTNLEND

-148 EKLLNYLN
+148 ERLLNYLN

-175 DHLKNF
+175 NHLKNF

-265 VYEDLDRIE
+265 VYEDLDRVE

-301 ETNLLKKGIER
+301 ETNLFEKGIER

-377 LKFEL
+377 IKFEL

-394 NELNQVINEKE
+394 NELNQVINEKG

-446 DKNDTVLNWVAY
+446 GKNDTILNWVAY
-458 CHNKGINILDLI
+458 CHNEGINILDLI

-484 FEYNC
+484 FKYNC
-489 DIETINNDFEDFVNE
+489 DIETIGNDFEDFINE
-504 ARNNLKNKNLN
+504 SRNNIKNKNLN
-515 EQKDRIIWNLI
+515 EEKDRIIWSLI
-526 GNGKS
+526 ANGKS

-536 EKFVNSFYNE
+536 EKFINRFYSE
-546 VIDTSKTEWIKNFK
+546 VIDTPKTEWIKNFNK
-560 NLWSNLFD
+560 LWGDLYNR
-568 GKYKDMEKRDNNTIF
+568 KYKDMEKRDNYSIF
-583 KMGIPGMIS
+583 RLGISSMVS

-599 TGRTALQWKKLIDF
+599 IGRTGSQWINLIDF
-613 YFLYNEY
+613 YFLYN
-620 SKDFDTITPRLIEC
+620 KNLDMITPELIEC
-634 LCYCELSDRNF
+634 LYYCELSDRNS

-684 CDTYDI
+684 CDTHATS
-690 WDLRD
+690 DLRD
-695 KSKEYIDVKTIEK
+695 ESKEYININSIEK

-722 KNISIKIIQNDIEM
+722 KNIPMEIIQNDIEM

-744 IELINTN
+744 IELVNTSDN
-751 NKFEKPDIHFNSKA
+751 FEKPDIHFDSKV
-765 TVRSFNQKMVD
+765 TVRSFNQEMVD
-776 KLNQSKLNEK
+776 KLNKSKLNEK
-786 DFEKEVIKKYRNQE
+786 EFEKEVIEKYINQE
-800 ITANEV
+800 ITPSEV
-806 SDLERYKK
+806 SNLERYQNNK
-814 DIL
+814 L

>member
-6 FILLSIKNIY
+6 FTLLSIKNIY
-16 SLIKINILKKDFLIN
+16 SLIKINIFKKDFLIN

-46 SISFKFYFSVL
+46 SISFKFYFSIL
-57 LGVWFFLILQYSI
+57 LGVWIFLTLQYPI

-97 QKKSFLI
+97 QKKNFLI
-104 LSIKILVLYY
+104 LSIKILITYY
-114 FILFCIIL
+114 LILFCIIL
-122 FKSVYYTSKTNLEND
+122 FKCVYYTSKTNLEND

-148 EKLLNYLN
+148 ERLLNYLN

-244 YSEAITGLRNNL
+244 YSEAITGLHNNL
-256 RSINKPVVI
+256 KSINKPIVI
-265 VYEDLDRIE
+265 VYEDLDRVE
-274 NTTVIKQILDISEK
+274 NTTVIKQILGISEK
-288 IAGNNIKILYQFS
+288 IAGDNIKILYQFS
-301 ETNLLKKGIER
+301 ETNLLDKGIER
-312 TYLEKYIPFIL
+312 TYLEKYIPFIF
-323 NLTDIPFK
+323 NLTDIPFE

-341 IYKDSLL
+341 IYKDSLF

-359 VYLPHF
+359 VHLPHF

-377 LKFEL
+377 IKFEL

-458 CHNKGINILDLI
+458 CHNEGINILDLM

-546 VIDTSKTEWIKNFK
+546 VIDTSKTEWIKNFNK
-560 NLWSNLFD
+560 LWGDLYNR
-568 GKYKDMEKRDNNTIF
+568 KYKDMEKRDNYSIF
-583 KMGIPGMIS
+583 RLGISSMVS

-599 TGRTALQWKKLIDF
+599 IGRTGSQWIDLIDF
-613 YFLYNEY
+613 YFLYN
-620 SKDFDTITPRLIEC
+620 KNLDMITPELIEC
-634 LCYCELSDRNF
+634 LYYCELSDRNS

-651 KFNNLKITKNLNSHK
+651 KFNNLKITKNLNLHK
-666 SYKRF
+666 SYKKF

-684 CDTYDI
+684 CDTYDT
-690 WDLRD
+690 WDLREQ
-695 KSKEYIDVKTIEK
+695 SKEYIDVKTIEK
-708 NVFLPLRKKLEDLH
+708 NVFLPLKKKLENLFS
-722 KNISIKIIQNDIEM
+722 NVQIKIVQKDIEI

-744 IELINTN
+744 IELVNTPN
-751 NKFEKPDIHFNSKA
+751 EFNKPALFSNANWSM
-765 TVRSFNQKMVD
+765 RSTNQEMVD

-786 DFEKEVIKKYRNQE
+786 DFEKEVIEKYMNQE
-800 ITANEV
+800 ITASEV

>member
-1 MRKVK
+1 MGKVK
-6 FILLSIKNIY
+6 FTLLSIKNIY
-16 SLIKINILKKDFLIN
+16 SLIKINIFKKDFLIN

-57 LGVWFFLILQYSI
+57 LGVWISLTLQYPI

-87 SISFYLVRYF
+87 SISFYLVKYF
-97 QKKSFLI
+97 QKKIFLI
-104 LSIKILVLYY
+104 LSVKILITYY
-114 FILFCIIL
+114 LILFCIIL
-122 FKSVYYTSKTNLEND
+122 FKCVYYTSKTNLEND

-148 EKLLNYLN
+148 ERLLNYLN

-244 YSEAITGLRNNL
+244 YSEAITGLHNNL
-256 RSINKPVVI
+256 KSINKPIVI
-265 VYEDLDRIE
+265 VYEDLDRVE
-274 NTTVIKQILDISEK
+274 NTTVIKQILGISEK
-288 IAGNNIKILYQFS
+288 IAGDNIKILYQFS
-301 ETNLLKKGIER
+301 ETNLLDKGIER

-331 STLSYVLKQE
+331 SILSYVLKQE

-377 LKFEL
+377 IKYEL

-458 CHNKGINILDLI
+458 CHNEGINILDLM

-568 GKYKDMEKRDNNTIF
+568 RKYKDMEKRDNNTIF
-583 KMGIPGMIS
+583 KMGIPSMIS

-599 TGRTALQWKKLIDF
+599 IGRTGSQWINLIDF
-613 YFLYNEY
+613 YFLYN
-620 SKDFDTITPRLIEC
+620 KNLDMITPELIEC

-690 WDLRD
+690 WDLREQ
-695 KSKEYIDVKTIEK
+695 SKEYINVKTIEK
-708 NVFLPLRKKLEDLH
+708 NVFLPLKKKLENLFS
-722 KNISIKIIQNDIEM
+722 NVQIKIVQKDIE
-736 LIKFLDKN
+736 IIIRFLDKN
-744 IELINTN
+744 IEIINTPDE
-751 NKFEKPDIHFNSKA
+751 FSKPALFSNANWSM
-765 TVRSFNQKMVD
+765 RSTNQEMVD
-776 KLNQSKLNEK
+776 KLNSSTLNDEE
-786 DFEKEVIKKYRNQE
+786 FEKEVIKKYQNQE
-800 ITANEV
+800 LVPYEV
-806 SDLERYKK
+806 AELERFQKNK
-814 DIL
+814 T

>member
-6 FILLSIKNIY
+6 FTLLSIKNIY
-16 SLIKINILKKDFLIN
+16 SLIKINIFKKDFLIN

-46 SISFKFYFSVL
+46 SISFKFYFSIL
-57 LGVWFFLILQYSI
+57 LGVWLFLILQYPI

-87 SISFYLVRYF
+87 LISFYLVRYF
-97 QKKSFLI
+97 QKKIFLI
-104 LSIKILVLYY
+104 LSIKILITYY
-114 FILFCIIL
+114 LILFCTIL
-122 FKSVYYTSKTNLEND
+122 FKCVYYTSKTNLEND

-148 EKLLNYLN
+148 ERLLNYLN

-175 DHLKNF
+175 NHLKNF

-244 YSEAITGLRNNL
+244 YSEAITGLHNNL

-265 VYEDLDRIE
+265 VYEDLDRVE

-288 IAGNNIKILYQFS
+288 IAGDNVKILYQFS
-301 ETNLLKKGIER
+301 ETNLLDKGIER
-312 TYLEKYIPFIL
+312 TYLEKYIPFIF
-323 NLTDIPFK
+323 NLTDIPFE

-341 IYKDSLL
+341 IYKDSLF

-359 VYLPHF
+359 VHLPHF

-377 LKFEL
+377 IKFEL

-446 DKNDTVLNWVAY
+446 DKNDTILNWIAY
-458 CHNKGINILDLI
+458 CHNERINILDLI

-489 DIETINNDFEDFVNE
+489 DIETIGDDFEDFINE
-504 ARNNLKNKNLN
+504 SRNNIKNKNLN
-515 EQKDRIIWNLI
+515 EEKDRIIWSLMA
-526 GNGKS
+526 NGKS

-536 EKFVNSFYNE
+536 EKFINRFYTE
-546 VIDTSKTEWIKNFK
+546 VIDTPKTEWIKNFNK
-560 NLWSNLFD
+560 LWGDLYNR
-568 GKYKDMEKRDNNTIF
+568 KYKDMEKRDNYSIF
-583 KMGIPGMIS
+583 RLGISSMVS

-599 TGRTALQWKKLIDF
+599 IGRTGSQWIDLIDF
-613 YFLYNEY
+613 YFLYN
-620 SKDFDTITPRLIEC
+620 KNLDMITPELIEC
-634 LCYCELSDRNF
+634 LYYCEVSDRNS

-690 WDLRD
+690 WDLREQ
-695 KSKEYIDVKTIEK
+695 SKEYINVKTIEK
-708 NVFLPLRKKLEDLH
+708 NVFLPLKKKLENLFS
-722 KNISIKIIQNDIEM
+722 NVQIKIVQKDIE
-736 LIKFLDKN
+736 IIIRFLDKN
-744 IELINTN
+744 IEIINTPDE
-751 NKFEKPDIHFNSKA
+751 FSKPALFSNANWSM
-765 TVRSFNQKMVD
+765 RSTNQEMVD
-776 KLNQSKLNEK
+776 KLNSSTLNDEE
-786 DFEKEVIKKYRNQE
+786 FEKEVIKKYQNQE
-800 ITANEV
+800 LVPYEV
-806 SDLERYKK
+806 AELERFQKNK
-814 DIL
+814 T